1 MREDIN
7 VGVCRY
13 HKIKEKGLNLGVIR
27 PPSRSRPWQE
37 RLDRVIPLRR
47 LIHPRR
53 LRRFDYL
60 LVAEASTLVLDAAVA
75 AVKYMGLQTEERDGN
90 LSMEERKNHVAQAG
104 RGAVER
110 WIATGVRQSCGL
122 GG

>member
-1 MREDIN
+1 MRR
-7 VGVCRY
+7 V
-13 HKIKEKGLNLGVIR
+13 NLGVIL
-27 PPSRSRPWQE
+27 PPSRSRPWRE
-37 RLDRVIPLRR
+37 RPDRVILLRR

-60 LVAEASTLVLDAAVA
+60 LVGEASTLVLDAAVA
-75 AVKYMGLQTEERDGN
+75 AVKYMDLQTERDGN

-104 RGAVER
+104 RGVVER
-110 WIATGVRQSCGL
+110 WIATGVRQSCEL